1 MGLQLRHK
9 HVKCQVHLYS
19 VDIDHHKLGYRV
31 PMRSA
36 RSCLQWTKKTYGKF
50 GRRPWVSFD
59 GPTFQTPRDG
69 TVRRPRPHRPG
80 ASESSRRHFPSNFL
94 ELATSV
100 SFWFRGE
107 LYHVHTCNC
116 SQWMNQTSSIR
127 NLENC
132 QVFRSLLAL
141 LVASWRC
148 FCCFQFLAF
157 QCRIRWR
164 CPMLWRS
171 NASVP
176 EGAALICIIWNPRS
190 CARSVAIRD
199 LLLPF
204 KIPVEKKKSTIW
216 ISNRKNQQHFDGKMA
231 PIFCF
236 FCS

>member
-1 MGLQLRHK
+1 M
-9 HVKCQVHLYS
+9 
-19 VDIDHHKLGYRV
+19 
-31 PMRSA
+31 
-36 RSCLQWTKKTYGKF
+36 
-50 GRRPWVSFD
+50 
-59 GPTFQTPRDG
+59 
-69 TVRRPRPHRPG
+69 
-80 ASESSRRHFPSNFL
+80 
-94 ELATSV
+94 

-141 LVASWRC
+141 LVASWPC

-190 CARSVAIRD
+190 CALQCCDSGSFATLQD
-199 LLLPF
+199 SCW
-204 KIPVEKKKSTIW
+204 KKKINDLDFERKTNNILMVKWLRFFVFFVRKLPTIGDSTWWLW
-216 ISNRKNQQHFDGKMA
+216 I
-231 PIFCF
+231 P
-236 FCS
+236 

>member
-1 MGLQLRHK
+1 MWTLTITSWDIEFLWDLDSELLAVFSFEHSRSLKLRKHIGSLVEGPEFLLMDHLQNSTRWL
-9 HVKCQVHLYS
+9 
-19 VDIDHHKLGYRV
+19 
-31 PMRSA
+31 
-36 RSCLQWTKKTYGKF
+36 W
-50 GRRPWVSFD
+50 
-59 GPTFQTPRDG
+59 
-69 TVRRPRPHRPG
+69 VRRPRPHRPG
-80 ASESSRRHFPSNFL
+80 ASESSRRNFPQQLPWTRDVDQWVFGFW
-94 ELATSV
+94 A
-100 SFWFRGE
+100 SFTMSR
-107 LYHVHTCNC
+107 LSNC
-116 SQWMNQTSSIR
+116 SQWTNQTSSIR

-141 LVASWRC
+141 LVASWPC

-204 KIPVEKKKSTIW
+204 KIPVGKKHQWFGFRIEKPTTFW
-216 ISNRKNQQHFDGKMA
+216 W
-231 PIFCF
+231 
-236 FCS
+236 